1 MLLTSSPPLQDMSS
15 VAYIKFP
22 HSWVCFWSTHCS
34 TFVHYY
40 ILGLK
45 YVLHTHTHTT
55 HAHISLTIP
64 GMASSLPYS
73 LNILLDFQKT
83 LGISLSSPRKHST
96 GILSSDALNL
106 LRVPYCNSMKLNH
119 FLCPLLE
126 SFLSTYFLFLKNVS

>member
-34 TFVHYY
+34 TFVYYY

-55 HAHISLTIP
+55 HAHSKSYDTWYGKFP
-64 GMASSLPYS
+64 
-73 LNILLDFQKT
+73 T
-83 LGISLSSPRKHST
+83 LFFKYTS
-96 GILSSDALNL
+96 
-106 LRVPYCNSMKLNH
+106 
-119 FLCPLLE
+119 
-126 SFLSTYFLFLKNVS
+126 